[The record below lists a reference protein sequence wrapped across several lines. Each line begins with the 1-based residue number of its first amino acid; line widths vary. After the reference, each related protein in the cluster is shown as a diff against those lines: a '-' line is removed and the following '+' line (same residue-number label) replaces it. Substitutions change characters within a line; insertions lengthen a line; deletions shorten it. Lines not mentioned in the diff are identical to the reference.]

1 MAWPGL
7 AGEPP
12 VRSGAMIA
20 GILVGG
26 IPTPLK
32 NMKVSWDDE
41 IPNIWKNKTCSKPPT
56 SEVLISPLPLESQQY
71 FDHLDHG
78 ISALM
83 FQLR

>member
-41 IPNIWKNKTCSKPPT
+41 IPNIWKNNPNCPNHQP
-56 SEVLISPLPLESQQY
+56 VL
-71 FDHLDHG
+71 DT
-78 ISALM
+78 
-83 FQLR
+83 